1 MAQSSALDTL
11 IDLATKETDEA
22 AKRLGRAIRVSEDAE
37 QKLQLLLQYREDYLA
52 RFQSKLQGGL
62 SIAGYRNFQLF
73 LDKLEE
79 AIMGQQKIIQDAQ
92 RRVGAERS
100 AWQDSERKRI
110 SFDTLATR
118 AEKAYLLKET
128 RREQKQTD
136 EFAARQFIYKR

>member
-22 AKRLGRAIRVSEDAE
+22 AKRLGRAVRVSEEAE
-37 QKLQLLLQYREDYLA
+37 QKLQLLLQYRDDYIA
-52 RFQSKLQGGL
+52 RFQSNMQAGL
-62 SIAGYRNFQLF
+62 SIAGYRNYQLF
-73 LDKLEE
+73 LDKLDE
-79 AIMGQQKIIQDAQ
+79 AINGQQKIIQDAQ
-92 RRVGAERS
+92 RRVGTERG
-100 AWQDSERKRI
+100 AWQSSERKRI

-118 AEKAYLLKET
+118 AEKAYQLKET